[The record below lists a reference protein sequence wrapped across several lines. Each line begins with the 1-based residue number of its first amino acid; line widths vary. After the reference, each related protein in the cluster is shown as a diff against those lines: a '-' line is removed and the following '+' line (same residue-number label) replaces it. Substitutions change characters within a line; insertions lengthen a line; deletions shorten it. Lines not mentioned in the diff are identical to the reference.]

1 MMKIVKE
8 LVAGKYKV
16 LALDGSIPLK
26 PFKHVRV
33 AGEEFVAIIPYDLRD
48 SVAILND
55 DRSFIGKEI
64 EFV

>member
-16 LALDGSIPLK
+16 LALDGSVPMK
-26 PFKHVRV
+26 PFKYVRV
-33 AGEEFVAIIPYDLRD
+33 DGEEFVAIIPYDLRD
-48 SVAILND
+48 SIAIVDD

-64 EFV
+64 EFI